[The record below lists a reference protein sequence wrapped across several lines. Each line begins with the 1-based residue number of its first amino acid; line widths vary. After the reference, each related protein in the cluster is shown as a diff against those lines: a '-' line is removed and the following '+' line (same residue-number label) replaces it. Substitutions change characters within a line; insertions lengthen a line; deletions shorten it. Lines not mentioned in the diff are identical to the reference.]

1 MGDSCLSLQALAE
14 LPNEE
19 EVEVELVEEVV
30 SAEVVVVVEH
40 PVDVVDSAVAEVAIA
55 EEADSVVEEEV
66 VDLEV
71 EDEVD
76 SVVPDKDLF
85 IQKKFVTFFM
95 TFQYKLKKKSYW

>member
-1 MGDSCLSLQALAE
+1 
-14 LPNEE
+14 
-19 EVEVELVEEVV
+19 VELVEEVV

-40 PVDVVDSAVAEVAIA
+40 PVDVVDSAVAEVAIVEEADSVVEEVAIA